1 MNYGFI
7 YPCDPFDSKKV
18 EETFEDE
25 FKEVSSR
32 FPTFLINVDDLENKK
47 QFKPIKE
54 SDLSFIYRGWML
66 TPENYE
72 KLEDNCNYCLV
83 TTKENYLKAHH
94 LPLWYNELSDLTPT
108 SIVTT
113 VEDAAKT
120 FEDTGWDKAFIK
132 DYVKSLKTGKGSIVD
147 SREDIERA
155 LKDMVHYRGFIE
167 GGIVLREV
175 HTFLPET
182 EKRFFV
188 ANGLVYSPT
197 GELLDEEKVIIDKV
211 TDRKHNLFLYSI
223 DLIKDRND
231 KLWLVEIGD
240 GQVSDCVGW
249 DIKNFAKVFEV
260 FLPIVENKMKM

>member
-7 YPCDPFDSKKV
+7 YPCDPFDIKKV

-25 FKEVSSR
+25 FNEVSR
-32 FPTFLINVDDLENKK
+32 KFPTFLINVDDLDNNK

-54 SDLSFIYRGWML
+54 SNLSLIYRGWML

-72 KLEDNCNYCLV
+72 KLEEKCNYSLV
-83 TTKENYLKAHH
+83 TTLNNYLEAHH
-94 LPLWYNELSDLTPT
+94 LPKWYKDLSDLTPQ
-108 SIVTT
+108 SMITT
-113 VEDAAKT
+113 IEEAAKT
-120 FEDTGWDKAFIK
+120 FEQTGWDKAFIK

-147 SREDIERA
+147 SKEDVQRA
-155 LKDMVHYRGFIE
+155 LKDMEHYRGFIE
-167 GGIVLREV
+167 GGVVLREV
-175 HTFLPET
+175 HSFLPET

-197 GELLDEEKVIIDKV
+197 GEILEEEKVVLDKI
-211 TDRKHNLFLYSI
+211 TDRKHNLFLYAI
-223 DLIKDRND
+223 DLIKDKNN

-249 DIKNFAKVFEV
+249 DASNFVNVFET
-260 FLPIVENKMKM
+260 FLPIPEHKMKI